1 MPWDIIDSDFGGD
14 ETANFGPR
22 QESGTALYQIDT
34 LATISSD
41 TQTDYIPNIVTT
53 VLGELASVAVEQHI
67 SVFKDCQHTATLGFD
82 STVDEL
88 EWSPDGC
95 MLIVGE
101 HNGRLHVV
109 DASSSDILFAMDIF
123 PSATNKKTFQKIMCQ
138 CREDDNYDLTILGF
152 NGQLAVLQNI
162 NMNLFLSEEGNIA
175 SVMKENLTV
184 KDISDI
190 HTEGVHDVISNEHYF
205 VTMGSGDTIIAMW
218 KLENGQLELQDE
230 LLNCLEKSAGVLSG
244 KLSSDGNYLFTL
256 DSNNVLSLW
265 STSMLIML
273 KKWSDVE
280 IEDFQLLET
289 KDIKNNSLEGM
300 KLVMLKVAEE
310 GENTL
315 MIQNLPDCETVYT
328 LQLNTPSVLAKCL
341 PVQETLFVAECCVD
355 YSGSSSGVVSM
366 VRYRCL
372 TETNPETRMYRFLH
386 KNKFEEAENFAKL
399 FQLDIELVHKVKA
412 NFLLDQLSPWNIHK
426 YKQENIEEM
435 ISQLWKCLE
444 SVKDDLHVAEMC
456 MREALPTIEDTEKL
470 LAYCKKRLS
479 VFSAKSSDVSRK
491 EKQQNLTTKIYSI
504 TNRLDTFRKA
514 FGIDKYSAEKWE
526 HFQKADLLKEALS
539 WLNQGSLN
547 ICMVIWTRHEEEW
560 DKNLKSDVIQKLLSQ
575 IPDQVK
581 TIEILSFIKDHII
594 PVVSRVIPQ
603 DLVLVVNWLT
613 QKALDMERLEKE
625 EWPVNALQFLRSV
638 YKGLNAV
645 TEIHLNNSEST
656 CTATDNANKTKLN
669 ADEILEPVQRLI
681 TNLQHLYDLITK
693 YNCRLTFESFMQETT
708 ETVTFRM
715 LDRVVAIE
723 LIPSTLEKQI
733 RPYMR
738 EHNLKEDKIFFK
750 YVKDLLSRQG
760 RVAYSW
766 GMPAWEPKV
775 IAVIACITD
784 PKSKI
789 EAILETMKFAPI
801 PWSEKIEEM
810 VQSGLQLKHPD
821 VKKIEKQCQ
830 LIEIKKIMLK
840 YKLKN
845 IQVSDL
851 EFENS
856 QRLWYFILSQD
867 KAGCMEDALKVMEA
881 CKLSVDEEL
890 YRFRLRRLISQE
902 KLYEYMELLNS
913 LPSNMALT
921 CGKRIVNYVK
931 VLLEDAEELDP
942 DCHKTKQVYTEAA
955 LVTSK
960 HLMSLETDYGEV
972 VEWKKLAFEF
982 QNLWSLQ
989 VEYDKY
995 LSVSQYEDEAF
1006 RMEVMVSYMKEFF
1019 IKRSKQPENS
1029 DYCYGKVYRL
1039 ADILQIS
1046 HTKLQGELAIK
1057 AAKTGS
1063 IETAI
1068 KMCNKLL
1075 ECHPTEETAET
1086 IYQVALAFLNLQAN
1100 TENDLLEANQL
1111 RDLPEI
1117 TYKLA
1122 CQPLSLCSSIET
1134 KYDLFSKCMEL
1145 CKCAYLN
1152 LNVSRQCELGEYS
1165 FCVESSLS
1173 DNDVK
1178 VSHDKDWK
1186 IDSTFKEDALV
1197 MKSSV
1202 ALPLMAK
1209 YSVAHPVLNED
1220 DNSQVDESTDNIP
1233 MSSLFRCFI
1242 PVMQHLKDNS
1252 HILLAYQYSLHMISI
1267 ATDYA
1272 NRNDFDR
1279 DEDESN
1285 KFLENIEQNSQ
1296 TVMKE
1301 LLTNILT
1308 KIFNCNHVDHHLALA
1323 FLLSRP
1329 KKECLITLKKIIS
1342 MSGHN
1347 YKKLRAVATVGLAV
1361 GQVYKEPS
1369 VITMCKQLETNAVW
1383 GYKLSKYKINFKEA
1397 FLCPPIEKIKLLPQ
1411 VVQVDTGDMT
1421 LVKDFCS
1428 AFGLDTDEGIML
1440 YLDHVF
1446 STYNEDDHVSS
1457 SQLVNQLKNARIAI
1471 QEIKKTDSLFEKLEL
1486 LYTQVHSYDYET
1498 LEFLLEEMQKIEANG
1513 KREKGLKLLDYLKVY
1528 TRTVEPSE
1536 YERKYR
1542 IDGDKQKVALMLE
1555 NLPVASKTRLPFHP
1569 FIDGDPWKILT
1580 PELRKDTVSLLLPI
1594 AELLK
1599 IPVDQ
1604 IYIVS
1609 VQNMVRQHLAANRRP
1624 DDGTSSKDASKWN
1637 WDVKDA
1643 NLKLLDDV
1651 KDLLTNVSNCELA
1664 LACASWMT
1672 LEMPAGA
1679 EKIKGLE
1686 GCLALATLWHN
1697 ALPPEKTRE
1706 KDKAKAAYGK
1716 FSSQWQRLSTEQ
1728 ALCLG
1733 KLAEPELLKLAN
1745 NAEKLLQKLYE
1756 HPSILLPDGADK
1768 PVLHLVG
1775 DISIKVR

>member
-1 MPWDIIDSDFGGD
+1 MPMIHVSNVKADNMPWDIIDSDFGGD

-175 SVMKENLTV
+175 SVMKENLT
-184 KDISDI
+184 
-190 HTEGVHDVISNEHYF
+190 
-205 VTMGSGDTIIAMW
+205 GSGDTIIAMW

-230 LLNCLEKSAGVLSG
+230 LLNCLEKSAG
-244 KLSSDGNYLFTL
+244 
-256 DSNNVLSLW
+256 NVLSLW
-265 STSMLIML
+265 STSMFIML

-366 VRYRCL
+366 
-372 TETNPETRMYRFLH
+372 
-386 KNKFEEAENFAKL
+386 
-399 FQLDIELVHKVKA
+399 LVHKVKA

-426 YKQENIEEM
+426 YKQENIQEM

-444 SVKDDLHVAEMC
+444 SV
-456 MREALPTIEDTEKL
+456 
-470 LAYCKKRLS
+470 
-479 VFSAKSSDVSRK
+479 
-491 EKQQNLTTKIYSI
+491 
-504 TNRLDTFRKA
+504 
-514 FGIDKYSAEKWE
+514 
-526 HFQKADLLKEALS
+526 
-539 WLNQGSLN
+539 
-547 ICMVIWTRHEEEW
+547 
-560 DKNLKSDVIQKLLSQ
+560 
-575 IPDQVK
+575 
-581 TIEILSFIKDHII
+581 
-594 PVVSRVIPQ
+594 
-603 DLVLVVNWLT
+603 
-613 QKALDMERLEKE
+613 KE

-867 KAGCMEDALKVMEA
+867 KVGCMEDALKVMEA

-921 CGKRIVNYVK
+921 CGKRIVNFVK
-931 VLLEDAEELDP
+931 VLLEDEEELDP
-942 DCHKTKQVYTEAA
+942 
-955 LVTSK
+955 
-960 HLMSLETDYGEV
+960 
-972 VEWKKLAFEF
+972 
-982 QNLWSLQ
+982 

-1117 TYKLA
+1117 TYN
-1122 CQPLSLCSSIET
+1122 
-1134 KYDLFSKCMEL
+1134 KCMEL

-1173 DNDVK
+1173 DNGVK
-1178 VSHDKDWK
+1178 VSHEKDWK

-1220 DNSQVDESTDNIP
+1220 DNGQVDESTDNIP

-1252 HILLAYQYSLHMISI
+1252 HILLAYQYALHMISI

-1308 KIFNCNHVDHHLALA
+1308 K
-1323 FLLSRP
+1323 
-1329 KKECLITLKKIIS
+1329 
-1342 MSGHN
+1342 
-1347 YKKLRAVATVGLAV
+1347 AVATVGLAV

-1513 KREKGLKLLDYLKVY
+1513 KREK
-1528 TRTVEPSE
+1528 
-1536 YERKYR
+1536 
-1542 IDGDKQKVALMLE
+1542 VALMLE

-1624 DDGTSSKDASKWN
+1624 DDGTNSKDASKWN

-1768 PVLHLVG
+1768 PDYCMSLMKNLSYIVDLESLHIQHSVETFEECNKEGLVKGIWRNHIVPPLTEDQLDTCIHVFNLINRCPVLQDVNLVSLSKMYQKLELPACALACLSMVKNNVF
-1775 DISIKVR
+1775 DHIISEEDFVSIVNHNYFLEFVEIFNTSGSYVDDDDGQEEPYIYLKAFLNMKNIKIVIFKVLCGEEEVVMLNSKIKYINMRKFLNFQIIDYC

>member
-1 MPWDIIDSDFGGD
+1 M
-14 ETANFGPR
+14 
-22 QESGTALYQIDT
+22 Y
-34 LATISSD
+34 
-41 TQTDYIPNIVTT
+41 
-53 VLGELASVAVEQHI
+53 
-67 SVFKDCQHTATLGFD
+67 
-82 STVDEL
+82 
-88 EWSPDGC
+88 
-95 MLIVGE
+95 
-101 HNGRLHVV
+101 
-109 DASSSDILFAMDIF
+109 
-123 PSATNKKTFQKIMCQ
+123 
-138 CREDDNYDLTILGF
+138 
-152 NGQLAVLQNI
+152 
-162 NMNLFLSEEGNIA
+162 
-175 SVMKENLTV
+175 
-184 KDISDI
+184 
-190 HTEGVHDVISNEHYF
+190 
-205 VTMGSGDTIIAMW
+205 
-218 KLENGQLELQDE
+218 
-230 LLNCLEKSAGVLSG
+230 
-244 KLSSDGNYLFTL
+244 
-256 DSNNVLSLW
+256 
-265 STSMLIML
+265 
-273 KKWSDVE
+273 
-280 IEDFQLLET
+280 
-289 KDIKNNSLEGM
+289 
-300 KLVMLKVAEE
+300 
-310 GENTL
+310 
-315 MIQNLPDCETVYT
+315 VY
-328 LQLNTPSVLAKCL
+328 VLA
-341 PVQETLFVAECCVD
+341 A
-355 YSGSSSGVVSM
+355 
-366 VRYRCL
+366 
-372 TETNPETRMYRFLH
+372 
-386 KNKFEEAENFAKL
+386 
-399 FQLDIELVHKVKA
+399 
-412 NFLLDQLSPWNIHK
+412 
-426 YKQENIEEM
+426 
-435 ISQLWKCLE
+435 
-444 SVKDDLHVAEMC
+444 
-456 MREALPTIEDTEKL
+456 
-470 LAYCKKRLS
+470 
-479 VFSAKSSDVSRK
+479 
-491 EKQQNLTTKIYSI
+491 
-504 TNRLDTFRKA
+504 
-514 FGIDKYSAEKWE
+514 
-526 HFQKADLLKEALS
+526 
-539 WLNQGSLN
+539 
-547 ICMVIWTRHEEEW
+547 
-560 DKNLKSDVIQKLLSQ
+560 
-575 IPDQVK
+575 
-581 TIEILSFIKDHII
+581 
-594 PVVSRVIPQ
+594 
-603 DLVLVVNWLT
+603 
-613 QKALDMERLEKE
+613 
-625 EWPVNALQFLRSV
+625 
-638 YKGLNAV
+638 
-645 TEIHLNNSEST
+645 
-656 CTATDNANKTKLN
+656 
-669 ADEILEPVQRLI
+669 EILEVSDDLEFFI
-681 TNLQHLYDLITK
+681 SLY
-693 YNCRLTFESFMQETT
+693 FS
-708 ETVTFRM
+708 
-715 LDRVVAIE
+715 
-723 LIPSTLEKQI
+723 
-733 RPYMR
+733 
-738 EHNLKEDKIFFK
+738 
-750 YVKDLLSRQG
+750 
-760 RVAYSW
+760 
-766 GMPAWEPKV
+766 
-775 IAVIACITD
+775 
-784 PKSKI
+784 
-789 EAILETMKFAPI
+789 
-801 PWSEKIEEM
+801 
-810 VQSGLQLKHPD
+810 

-867 KAGCMEDALKVMEA
+867 KVGCMEDALKVMEA

-921 CGKRIVNYVK
+921 CGKRIVNFVK
-931 VLLEDAEELDP
+931 VLLEDEEELDP
-942 DCHKTKQVYTEAA
+942 DCNKTKQVYTEAA

-1252 HILLAYQYSLHMISI
+1252 HILLAYQYALHMISI

-1768 PVLHLVG
+1768 PDIHTTAEKVAEINGINLQKLLMVLVEKWLPCSSSKDVDADSTMTFNFTNIKLSEDTQLESDDADDENLKRLLYVLRKGPKEESIVFLLNYSFKEQSMTDASVITHMCRVRALRCLLELRDFETIEKLSKKSAEDLRSLMKNLSYIVDLESLHIQHSVETFEECNKEGLVKG
-1775 DISIKVR
+1775 IWRNHSHQKTAAFLVASLCLDYHINDKQLWNSVLQQLHSFSMMKQLEYVLLRLGKCPDIWQVPSFPKLWQSILTTPLTKVVPPLTEDQLDTCIHVFNLINRCPVLQDVNLVSLSKMYQKLELPACALACLSMVNPKPEDGIKAILNEKITVLDNAQYLLQHGLDATLVKEVKNNVFDHIISEEDFVSIVNHNYFLEFVGYCVMSDSVDGLLKFSIIHNRVKDAVKLFNLYCSHHPEIFNTLGSYVDDDDGQEEPYIYLKAFLNMKNMSDVAEMLQ